1 EKDKVLGDKVPGV
14 IDRTTARSYLRV
26 PTGYLPDTLQ
36 ELQGPLQRYLPWL
49 FGKDG
54 VELGPIPAGT
64 PVNLIANL
72 QVTLDNPSLGER
84 LKHDKKLLDLLLKIK
99 HDLKAL
105 PPGASDEEARKVF
118 ANLVKPMLEL
128 STCPDFVVNRGHYFG
143 TGYMKDEAG
152 LSDSDKYALIAFLKT
167 F

>member
-1 EKDKVLGDKVPGV
+1 M
-14 IDRTTARSYLRV
+14 
-26 PTGYLPDTLQ
+26 
-36 ELQGPLQRYLPWL
+36 
-49 FGKDG
+49 
-54 VELGPIPAGT
+54 
-64 PVNLIANL
+64 
-72 QVTLDNPSLGER
+72 TLDNPSLGER